1 MNRATI
7 DFGIDLGTTNS
18 AIAVLKGI
26 KPEVVKSNLDTD
38 ITPSAVF
45 IGRQGNII
53 VGSKAKSKLED
64 DRSVEDAYIEFKRRM
79 GGDSIY
85 TFKSSGLRKSPEE
98 LSAEVLKSLKGNVQ
112 QRMDEDIKA
121 AVITIPAAFAQRQCV
136 ATKRAAELAGF
147 VQCPLLQ
154 EPVAASLAY
163 GFQSDSEK
171 RSFWLVFDFGGGTFD
186 AAVMKAEDGD
196 IQVVNHGG
204 DNFLGGADI
213 DWGVIEKI
221 IIPHITASYNLPDFK
236 RGNDRWRSA
245 LAKIKRAVEFAKID
259 LSRSTEAYLDGCVFE
274 DDDGNEVELDG
285 FKLTQNQLAD
295 IAEPLITRAAE
306 KCKAVLAEKNL
317 SPSAIEKTILVGGPT
332 LAPYFRD
339 ILADKLGIPLD
350 HSVDPLTVVAQGAAV
365 FAGTQRLDR
374 SVRTG
379 GGEPVAVGTY
389 KLAVN
394 YKPIGPDDDP
404 KVTGEVI
411 PPSGG
416 SVAGC
421 TVEFT
426 NRTTRWSSGA
436 IPLNDE
442 GKFVLR
448 LRAERGDQNLFDIVL
463 VDAHGTKLPCD
474 TTEIPYTIGVSI
486 KAQITCNDIS
496 IGLANND
503 LLIVVPKGTEYPFKK
518 DARKYPNKGEL
529 KTEKEIKPG
538 EHCNIEIPIL
548 EAIDGSA
555 GRFADHNRKL
565 GSIILSAEKLKYR
578 LPAGSEVEVTISA
591 EEPGALTAKAW
602 IPLLDQE
609 FATKINFLDLKVNSE
624 EELRTALRREVSRID
639 EIVAKANDVGNTS
652 DVRSVHQKANEADG
666 MWERVNDPD
675 GAQQILRRIIEL
687 RMQLDDIQ
695 ERAKTPEKIEEIEYY
710 IGRVERYETSIT
722 SAQRSEL
729 SLVRKE
735 LDRLREKNDIA
746 ALDRLLEQ
754 VLDLWRDVMRD
765 RPEHWR
771 GLLQYVYQHRT
782 EMSDKDEAER
792 LFRQA
797 NRAIGDNDV
806 DMMRKCGIRLLNLLP
821 EDVKADSQRGYIAAG
836 DGGLVVGS

>member
-1 MNRATI
+1 MNRTTI

-18 AIAVLKGI
+18 AIAVLKGVKADVI
-26 KPEVVKSNLDTD
+26 KSNLDTD

-45 IGRQGNII
+45 IGRQGNVI

-64 DRSVEDAYIEFKRRM
+64 DRSAEDAYIEFKRRM
-79 GGDSIY
+79 GGDSVY
-85 TFKSSGLRKSPEE
+85 EFKSSGLRKSPEE

-121 AVITIPAAFAQRQCV
+121 AVITIPAAFAMRQCV

-163 GFQSDSEK
+163 GFQADSEK

-186 AAVMKAEDGD
+186 AAVMKSEDGD

-221 IIPHITASYNLPDFK
+221 IIPDITASHNLPDFK

-245 LAKIKRAVEFAKID
+245 FAKIKRAVEFAKID

-295 IAEPLITRAAE
+295 IAEPLIVRAAE

-317 SPSAIEKTILVGGPT
+317 APSAIEKTILVGGPT

-365 FAGTQRLDR
+365 FAGTQRIDR
-374 SVRTG
+374 SIRAG
-379 GGEPVAVGTY
+379 GVAPIAAGTY
-389 KLAVN
+389 KLVVN

-404 KVTGEVI
+404 KVTGEVVA
-411 PPSGG
+411 PSGG
-416 SVAGC
+416 SIEGC
-421 TVEFT
+421 TIEFT

-442 GKFVLR
+442 GRFVLR
-448 LRAERGDQNLFDIVL
+448 LRAERGDQNIFDITL
-463 VDAHGTKLPCD
+463 VDAQGTKLPCD
-474 TTEIPYTIGVSI
+474 TTEIAYTIGVSI

-496 IGLANND
+496 IELKDNQR
-503 LLIVVPKGTEYPFKK
+503 LVLVPKGTEYPFKK
-518 DARKYPNKGEL
+518 TTRKTTSDREL
-529 KTEKEIKPG
+529 KKGQPG
-538 EHCNIEIPIL
+538 RIVIPIL
-548 EAIDGSA
+548 EAKGGDA
-555 GRFADHNRKL
+555 GRLADHNMILGKLVLTSDSLRRDLPL
-565 GSIILSAEKLKYR
+565 GSEIEVTLSAK
-578 LPAGSEVEVTISA
+578 
-591 EEPGALTAKAW
+591 EPGALVAEAYV
-602 IPLLDQE
+602 PLLDETFTAKIDYDRTPGATENDLREE
-609 FATKINFLDLKVNSE
+609 FRK
-624 EELRTALRREVSRID
+624 
-639 EIVAKANDVGNTS
+639 AKNDVPLAKDKGEGQ
-652 DVRSVHQKANEADG
+652 DERKIDG
-666 MWERVNDPD
+666 MLEDINSLWD
-675 GAQQILRRIIEL
+675 GAGSVEGANQIQARLIEL
-687 RMQLDDIQ
+687 RMKLDDIQ
-695 ERAKTPEKIEEIEYY
+695 ERAKIPEKIEDIEYY
-710 IGRVERYETSIT
+710 IGRVEKCGSSIS

-729 SLVRKE
+729 SLVKNE
-735 LDRLREKNDIA
+735 LERLRDKNDVG
-746 ALDRLLEQ
+746 ALDHLFEQ
-754 VLDLWRDVMRD
+754 VLDLWRDVMYD

-771 GLLQYVYQHRT
+771 GLLQYVYQHRG
-782 EMSDKDEAER
+782 EMSDKNEANR
-792 LFRQA
+792 LFAQGGK
-797 NRAIGDNDV
+797 AIEMNDV

-821 EDVKADSQRGYIAAG
+821 EVVRDKVQRGHIG
-836 DGGLVVGS
+836 ESEGGLVVGS

>member
-1 MNRATI
+1 MNRTTI

-18 AIAVLKGI
+18 AIAVLKGV

-64 DRSVEDAYIEFKRRM
+64 DRSAEDAYIEFKRRM
-79 GGDSIY
+79 GGDSVY

-147 VQCPLLQ
+147 LQCPLLQ

-221 IIPHITASYNLPDFK
+221 IIPNITGSYNLPDFK

-259 LSRSTEAYLDGCVFE
+259 LSRSPEAYLDGCVFE

-295 IAEPLITRAAE
+295 IAEPLIIRAAE
-306 KCKAVLAEKNL
+306 KCKSVLAEKNL

-365 FAGTQRLDR
+365 FAGTQRIDR
-374 SVRTG
+374 SIRAG
-379 GGEPVAVGTY
+379 GAAPVAAGTY
-389 KLAVN
+389 KLVVN

-404 KVTGEVI
+404 KVTGEVV

-416 SVAGC
+416 GIAGC
-421 TVEFT
+421 TIEFT
-426 NRTTRWSSGA
+426 NRMTRWSSGA
-436 IPLNDE
+436 VPLNDE

-448 LRAERGDQNLFDIVL
+448 LRAERGDQNVFDITL
-463 VDAHGTKLPCD
+463 VDAQGTKLLCD
-474 TTEIPYTIGVSI
+474 ITEIPYTIGVSI

-496 IGLANND
+496 IELKDNQR
-503 LLIVVPKGTEYPFKK
+503 LIMVPKGTEYPFKK
-518 DARKYPNKGEL
+518 TTRKTTADREL
-529 KTEKEIKPG
+529 KKGQPG
-538 EHCNIEIPIL
+538 RIVIPIL
-548 EAIDGSA
+548 EAKGGDA
-555 GRFADHNRKL
+555 GRLADHNMVLGKLVLTSDNLHRDLPL
-565 GSIILSAEKLKYR
+565 GSEIEVTLSAK
-578 LPAGSEVEVTISA
+578 
-591 EEPGALTAKAW
+591 EPGALVAEAYV
-602 IPLLDQE
+602 PLLDETFTAKIDYDGTPAMTESDLRDE
-609 FATKINFLDLKVNSE
+609 FRKAKNDIPSAKDKGESQDE
-624 EELRTALRREVSRID
+624 QKID
-639 EIVAKANDVGNTS
+639 EMIDDINS
-652 DVRSVHQKANEADG
+652 H
-666 MWERVNDPD
+666 WD
-675 GAQQILRRIIEL
+675 GAGSVEGANQIQERLIEL
-687 RMQLDDIQ
+687 RMKLDDIE
-695 ERAKTPEKIEEIEYY
+695 ERAKIPEKIEEIEYY
-710 IGRVERYETSIT
+710 IGRVEKYETSIT

-729 SLVRKE
+729 SLVKKE
-735 LDRLREKNDIA
+735 LDRLRTKNDIG

-754 VLDLWRDVMRD
+754 LLDLWRDVMRD

-771 GLLQYVYQHRT
+771 GLLQYVYQHRA
-782 EMSDKDEAER
+782 EMSDKAEANR
-792 LFRQA
+792 LFEQGA
-797 NRAIGDNDV
+797 KAIEMNDV

-821 EDVKADSQRGYIAAG
+821 EDVKADAPRGHIG
-836 DGGLVVGS
+836 SEDGGLVVGS

>member
-1 MNRATI
+1 MNRTTI

-18 AIAVLKGI
+18 AIAVLKGV

-64 DRSVEDAYIEFKRRM
+64 DRSAEDAYIEFKRRM
-79 GGDSIY
+79 GGDSVY

-221 IIPHITASYNLPDFK
+221 IIPEITASHNLPDFK
-236 RGNDRWRSA
+236 RGNDHWRSA
-245 LAKIKRAVEFAKID
+245 FAKIKRAVEFAKID
-259 LSRSTEAYLDGCVFE
+259 LSRSSEAYLDGCVFE

-285 FKLTQNQLAD
+285 FKLTQGQLAD
-295 IAEPLITRAAE
+295 IAEPLIARAAE

-365 FAGTQRLDR
+365 FAGTQRIDR
-374 SVRTG
+374 SIRAG
-379 GGEPVAVGTY
+379 GAAPVAAGAY
-389 KLAVN
+389 KLVIN

-404 KVTGEVI
+404 KVTGEVVA
-411 PPSGG
+411 PSGG
-416 SVAGC
+416 NIAGC
-421 TVEFT
+421 TIEFT

-448 LRAERGDQNLFDIVL
+448 LRAERGDQNIFDITL
-463 VDAHGTKLPCD
+463 VDAQGTKLPCD

-496 IGLANND
+496 IELKENQI
-503 LLIVVPKGTEYPFKK
+503 LMMVPKGTEYPFKK
-518 DARKYPNKGEL
+518 TTRKTTTDREL
-529 KTEKEIKPG
+529 KKGQPG
-538 EHCNIEIPIL
+538 RIVIPIL
-548 EAIDGSA
+548 EAKGGDA
-555 GRFADHNRKL
+555 GRLADHNMVLGKLVLTSDNLHRDLPL
-565 GSIILSAEKLKYR
+565 GSEIEVTLSAK
-578 LPAGSEVEVTISA
+578 
-591 EEPGALTAKAW
+591 EPGALVAEAYV
-602 IPLLDQE
+602 PLLDETFTAKIDYDGTPAMTESDLRDE
-609 FATKINFLDLKVNSE
+609 FRKAKNDIPSAKDKGESQDE
-624 EELRTALRREVSRID
+624 QKID
-639 EIVAKANDVGNTS
+639 EMIDDINS
-652 DVRSVHQKANEADG
+652 H
-666 MWERVNDPD
+666 WD
-675 GAQQILRRIIEL
+675 GAGSVEGANQIQERLIEL
-687 RMQLDDIQ
+687 RMKLDDIE
-695 ERAKTPEKIEEIEYY
+695 ERAKIPEKVEEIEYY
-710 IGRVERYETSIT
+710 IGRVEKYETSIT

-729 SLVRKE
+729 SLVKKE
-735 LDRLREKNDIA
+735 LDRLRTKNDIG

-754 VLDLWRDVMRD
+754 MLDLWRDVMRD

-771 GLLQYVYQHRT
+771 GLLQYVYQHRA
-782 EMSDKDEAER
+782 EMSDKAEANR
-792 LFRQA
+792 LFEQGA
-797 NRAIGDNDV
+797 KAIEMNDV

-821 EDVKADSQRGYIAAG
+821 EDVKADAQRGHIG
-836 DGGLVVGS
+836 SEDGGLVVGS

>member
-79 GGDSIY
+79 GGDSSY

-221 IIPHITASYNLPDFK
+221 IIPNITSSYNLPDFK

-295 IAEPLITRAAE
+295 IAEPLIARAAE

-374 SVRTG
+374 SVR
-379 GGEPVAVGTY
+379 
-389 KLAVN
+389 
-394 YKPIGPDDDP
+394 
-404 KVTGEVI
+404 
-411 PPSGG
+411 
-416 SVAGC
+416 
-421 TVEFT
+421 
-426 NRTTRWSSGA
+426 
-436 IPLNDE
+436 
-442 GKFVLR
+442 
-448 LRAERGDQNLFDIVL
+448 
-463 VDAHGTKLPCD
+463 
-474 TTEIPYTIGVSI
+474 
-486 KAQITCNDIS
+486 
-496 IGLANND
+496 
-503 LLIVVPKGTEYPFKK
+503 
-518 DARKYPNKGEL
+518 
-529 KTEKEIKPG
+529 
-538 EHCNIEIPIL
+538 
-548 EAIDGSA
+548 
-555 GRFADHNRKL
+555 
-565 GSIILSAEKLKYR
+565 
-578 LPAGSEVEVTISA
+578 
-591 EEPGALTAKAW
+591 
-602 IPLLDQE
+602 
-609 FATKINFLDLKVNSE
+609 
-624 EELRTALRREVSRID
+624 
-639 EIVAKANDVGNTS
+639 
-652 DVRSVHQKANEADG
+652 
-666 MWERVNDPD
+666 
-675 GAQQILRRIIEL
+675 
-687 RMQLDDIQ
+687 
-695 ERAKTPEKIEEIEYY
+695 
-710 IGRVERYETSIT
+710 
-722 SAQRSEL
+722 
-729 SLVRKE
+729 
-735 LDRLREKNDIA
+735 
-746 ALDRLLEQ
+746 
-754 VLDLWRDVMRD
+754 
-765 RPEHWR
+765 
-771 GLLQYVYQHRT
+771 
-782 EMSDKDEAER
+782 
-792 LFRQA
+792 
-797 NRAIGDNDV
+797 
-806 DMMRKCGIRLLNLLP
+806 
-821 EDVKADSQRGYIAAG
+821 AG
-836 DGGLVVGS
+836 DAKQVTAGT

>member
-1 MNRATI
+1 MNRTTI

-18 AIAVLKGI
+18 AIAVLKGV

-64 DRSVEDAYIEFKRRM
+64 DRSAEDAYIEFKRRM
-79 GGDSIY
+79 GGDSVY

-221 IIPHITASYNLPDFK
+221 IIPEITASHNLPDFK
-236 RGNDRWRSA
+236 RGNDHWRSA
-245 LAKIKRAVEFAKID
+245 FAKIKRAVEFAKID
-259 LSRSTEAYLDGCVFE
+259 LSRSSEAYLDGCVFE

-285 FKLTQNQLAD
+285 FKLTQGQLAD
-295 IAEPLITRAAE
+295 IAEPLIVRAAE

-365 FAGTQRLDR
+365 FAGTQRIDR
-374 SVRTG
+374 SIRAG
-379 GGEPVAVGTY
+379 GAAPVAAGTY
-389 KLAVN
+389 KLVVN

-411 PPSGG
+411 APSGG
-416 SVAGC
+416 NIAGC
-421 TVEFT
+421 TIEFT

-448 LRAERGDQNLFDIVL
+448 LRAERGDQNIFDITL
-463 VDAHGTKLPCD
+463 VDAQGTKLPCD

-486 KAQITCNDIS
+486 KAQITCNDI
-496 IGLANND
+496 
-503 LLIVVPKGTEYPFKK
+503 LIELSDNKVLMMVPKGTEYPFKK
-518 DARKYPNKGEL
+518 KTTQTRSNKEL
-529 KTEKEIKPG
+529 KKGMPG
-538 EHCNIEIPIL
+538 RLVIPVL
-548 EAIDGSA
+548 EAYDGNS
-555 GRFADHNRKL
+555 GWLADHNRKL
-565 GSIILSAEKLKYR
+565 GDLILTADSLKHD
-578 LPAGSEVEVTISA
+578 LPFGSDIEVEISA
-591 EEPGALTAKAW
+591 KEPGALKVSAYVT
-602 IPLLDQE
+602 LLDQDFE
-609 FATKINFLDLKVNSE
+609 ASINMFDIKPESEVDLRGELKKEKDRINAIIGDSNVNVDVIQGKV
-624 EELRTALRREVSRID
+624 D
-639 EIVAKANDVGNTS
+639 DV
-652 DVRSVHQKANEADG
+652 EG
-666 MWERVNDPD
+666 MWGGVNDPD
-675 GAQQILRRIIEL
+675 AANQIQKRIVEL
-687 RMQLDDIQ
+687 RMKLDDIE
-695 ERAKTPEKIEEIEYY
+695 ERAKIPEKVEEIEYY
-710 IGRVERYETSIT
+710 IGRVEKYETSIT

-729 SLVRKE
+729 SLVKKE
-735 LDRLREKNDIA
+735 LDRLRTKNDIG
-746 ALDRLLEQ
+746 ALDHLLEQ
-754 VLDLWRDVMRD
+754 LLDLWRDVMRD

-771 GLLQYVYQHRT
+771 GLLQYVYQHRA
-782 EMSDKDEAER
+782 EMSDKAEANR
-792 LFRQA
+792 LFEQGA
-797 NRAIGDNDV
+797 KAIEMSDV
-806 DMMRKCGIRLLNLLP
+806 EMMRKCGIRLLNLLP
-821 EDVKADSQRGYIAAG
+821 EDVKADAQRGHIG
-836 DGGLVVGS
+836 SEDGGLVVGS

>member
-1 MNRATI
+1 
-7 DFGIDLGTTNS
+7 
-18 AIAVLKGI
+18 
-26 KPEVVKSNLDTD
+26 
-38 ITPSAVF
+38 
-45 IGRQGNII
+45 
-53 VGSKAKSKLED
+53 
-64 DRSVEDAYIEFKRRM
+64 M
-79 GGDSIY
+79 GGDSVY

-221 IIPHITASYNLPDFK
+221 IIPEITASHNLPDFK
-236 RGNDRWRSA
+236 RGNDHWRSA
-245 LAKIKRAVEFAKID
+245 FAKIKRAVEFAKID
-259 LSRSTEAYLDGCVFE
+259 LSRSSEAYLDGCVFE

-285 FKLTQNQLAD
+285 FKLTQGQLAD
-295 IAEPLITRAAE
+295 IAEPLIARAAE

-365 FAGTQRLDR
+365 FAGTQRIDR
-374 SVRTG
+374 SIRAG
-379 GGEPVAVGTY
+379 GAAPVAAGAY
-389 KLAVN
+389 KLVIN

-404 KVTGEVI
+404 KVTGEVVA
-411 PPSGG
+411 PSGG
-416 SVAGC
+416 NIAGC
-421 TVEFT
+421 TIEFT

-448 LRAERGDQNLFDIVL
+448 LRAERGDQNIFDITL
-463 VDAHGTKLPCD
+463 VDAQGTKLPCD

-496 IGLANND
+496 IELKENQI
-503 LLIVVPKGTEYPFKK
+503 LMMVPKGTEYPFKK
-518 DARKYPNKGEL
+518 TTRKTTTDREL
-529 KTEKEIKPG
+529 KKGQPG
-538 EHCNIEIPIL
+538 RIVIPIL
-548 EAIDGSA
+548 EAKGGDA
-555 GRFADHNRKL
+555 GRLADHNMVLGKLVLTSDNLHRDLPL
-565 GSIILSAEKLKYR
+565 GSEIEVTLSAK
-578 LPAGSEVEVTISA
+578 
-591 EEPGALTAKAW
+591 EPGALVAEAYV
-602 IPLLDQE
+602 PLLDETFTAKIDYDGTPAMTESDLRDE
-609 FATKINFLDLKVNSE
+609 FRKAKNDIPSAKDKGESQDE
-624 EELRTALRREVSRID
+624 QKID
-639 EIVAKANDVGNTS
+639 EMIDDINS
-652 DVRSVHQKANEADG
+652 H
-666 MWERVNDPD
+666 WD
-675 GAQQILRRIIEL
+675 GAGSVEGANQIQERLIEL
-687 RMQLDDIQ
+687 RMKLDDIE
-695 ERAKTPEKIEEIEYY
+695 ERAKIPEKVEEIEYY
-710 IGRVERYETSIT
+710 IGRVEKYETSIT

-729 SLVRKE
+729 SLVKKE
-735 LDRLREKNDIA
+735 LDRLRTKNDIG

-754 VLDLWRDVMRD
+754 MLDLWRDVMRD

-771 GLLQYVYQHRT
+771 GLLQYVYQHRA
-782 EMSDKDEAER
+782 EMSDKAEANR
-792 LFRQA
+792 LFEQGA
-797 NRAIGDNDV
+797 KAIEMNDV

-821 EDVKADSQRGYIAAG
+821 EDVKADAQRGHIG
-836 DGGLVVGS
+836 SEDGGLVVGS